1 MNHSVLIVDD
11 EPQLRNLLKM
21 TLQLEGYK
29 VFEASTGAEGIE
41 SAAKNSP
48 DLILLDL
55 GLPDRSGHDIL
66 KHLRDWFSR
75 PIIIISAQHTLE
87 DIIKALDNGA
97 NDYIG
102 KPFQNEELL
111 ARIRAAIRNHSKER
125 NVPKAQFAEVTIDF
139 VTRTVKKN
147 DHVIKLTATEY
158 QLLCVFLQNEGK
170 VLTHRSLLTQV
181 WGPGNQNDLQYIRVF
196 MGNLRKKL
204 EDDPNKPV
212 HFITESG
219 VGYRYVGNIPESH

>member
-1 MNHSVLIVDD
+1 V
-11 EPQLRNLLKM
+11 

-29 VFEASTGAEGIE
+29 VFEACTGAEGIE
-41 SAAKNSP
+41 ATAKSSP

-66 KHLRDWFSR
+66 KHLRDWFTR
-75 PIIIISAQHTLE
+75 PIIIISARNSSE

-125 NVPKAQFAEVTIDF
+125 NVPKAQFSDVTIDF

-147 DHVIKLTATEY
+147 GVVVKLTATEY
-158 QLLCVFLQNEGK
+158 QLLCVFLQHEGK
-170 VLTHRSLLTQV
+170 VLTHRSLLSQV
-181 WGPGNQNDLQYIRVF
+181 WGPGNQNDLQYVRVF
-196 MGNLRKKL
+196 IGNLRKKL
-204 EDDPNKPV
+204 EDDPNRPI

-219 VGYRYVGNIPESH
+219 VGYRYVGNSPNTH

>member
-1 MNHSVLIVDD
+1 MTSSILIVDD
-11 EPQLRNLLKM
+11 ESQLRNLLKV

-29 VFEASTGAEGIE
+29 VFEACTGAEGIE
-41 SAAKNSP
+41 ATAKSSP

-66 KHLRDWFSR
+66 KHLRDWFTR
-75 PIIIISAQHTLE
+75 PIIIISARNSSE

-125 NVPKAQFAEVTIDF
+125 NVPKAQFSDVTIDF

-147 DHVIKLTATEY
+147 GVVVKLTATEY
-158 QLLCVFLQNEGK
+158 QLLCVFLQHEGK
-170 VLTHRSLLTQV
+170 VLTHRSLLSQV
-181 WGPGNQNDLQYIRVF
+181 WGPGNQNDLQYVRVF
-196 MGNLRKKL
+196 IGNLRKKL
-204 EDDPNKPV
+204 EDDPNRPI

-219 VGYRYVGNIPESH
+219 VGYRYVGNSPNTH